1 MKLKGEYDVIVVGAG
16 PAGSMAALT
25 AARSGLDTL
34 LIEKRQEIGAPL
46 RCAEAVGMDTLRRL
60 VEPNPRWI
68 CTEISAFRIVAPN
81 GKSVKVPP
89 TEPTVILER
98 KVFDRDLAHLAA
110 MAGCAV
116 RVKTQATGLLSEN
129 GKVVGVRLSG
139 MDGEAE
145 VRAKVVI
152 AADGP
157 ESQLAQWAGLARPAR
172 LHDMGV
178 AVQYVLSGLELD
190 PTVCE
195 YHLGSEIAPGGYGW
209 VFPKGEHM
217 ANVGVGVPADV
228 LDDGTSALDYLE
240 RMVERLFP
248 DASPVGLVVGG
259 VPVGGPLKKLATD
272 GLMVIGDAA
281 HQADPMTGGGI
292 GYGME
297 AGKLA
302 AECAVEAIRR
312 GDTSRRSLKAY
323 ERQWLKANAG
333 FHKRSYRARELF
345 RALSDDTLN
354 SLMEIAVENPVEKVG
369 LRGMVMA
376 VFKNHPRL
384 LLEASAALFGE
395 GITLT

>member
-1 MKLKGEYDVIVVGAG
+1 
-16 PAGSMAALT
+16 
-25 AARSGLDTL
+25 
-34 LIEKRQEIGAPL
+34 
-46 RCAEAVGMDTLRRL
+46 
-60 VEPNPRWI
+60 
-68 CTEISAFRIVAPN
+68 
-81 GKSVKVPP
+81 
-89 TEPTVILER
+89 
-98 KVFDRDLAHLAA
+98 
-110 MAGCAV
+110 
-116 RVKTQATGLLSEN
+116 
-129 GKVVGVRLSG
+129 

-302 AECAVEAIRR
+302 AECAAEAIRR

-333 FHKRSYRARELF
+333 FHKRSYRVRELF